1 MLTGP
6 GGARS
11 INGGVDGGV
20 DGRAACKK
28 GEPGFALT
36 GSHRGTWVPNPG
48 FYGRPACRPDRPTSV
63 PARPAPLGPPG
74 HCGGGC

>member
-36 GSHRGTWVPNPG
+36 GSHRGT
-48 FYGRPACRPDRPTSV
+48 
-63 PARPAPLGPPG
+63 
-74 HCGGGC
+74 